1 MPPAPAEVLTGD
13 LGGLP
18 LVDHHCHSLLATWPA
33 AGGSPPGWRRCF
45 TEARRPVSLARDVP
59 GLLGYRHFLTAM
71 AARLGLGP
79 GETGQL
85 EARVLA
91 RRDQLA
97 AADPDSWLRGLL
109 DDAGTAALLVD
120 TGFGGPEM
128 LPAAE
133 LGRAAARPARPVARV
148 ESIVEELLRDG
159 AGRGRLDGF
168 VDRVQARL
176 HAAVDGGA
184 VALKSAA
191 AYRAGLALPDHT
203 DGDRRRAFQ
212 ALGADQAG
220 RFDDPVLGPYALR
233 LAATVAAAR
242 GVPLQV
248 HTGFGDEDLHLPA
261 ADPSLLRP
269 LFRDLRTEDCT
280 VVLLHCHP
288 FVDRAAYLAGIYP
301 QVYLD
306 LSLTIPL
313 AEPAAARLLADALA
327 LCPTGK
333 LLAASDGHS
342 YPEMHWWG
350 ATVWRRALGEVLGAE
365 VRAGQL
371 DQPAATAVARDVL
384 GATATRLY
392 RL

>member
-1 MPPAPAEVLTGD
+1 MAGQPAGSGLD
-13 LGGLP
+13 LDGLP
-18 LVDHHCHSLLATWPA
+18 LVDHHCHSLLAGWPT
-33 AGGSPPGWRRCF
+33 AGGNPPGWRRCF

-71 AARLGLGP
+71 AVRLGLDP
-79 GETGQL
+79 GVPGRL

-97 AADPDSWLRGLL
+97 AADPDGWLRGLL
-109 DDAGTAALLVD
+109 DHAGTAALLVD
-120 TGFGGPEM
+120 TGFGGPGM

-133 LGRAAARPARPVARV
+133 LGRAAARPVHPVARV
-148 ESIVEELLRDG
+148 ESIVEELLRDRP
-159 AGRGRLDGF
+159 GRGRLDGF

-176 HAAVDGGA
+176 HAAIDGGA
-184 VALKSAA
+184 VALKSVA
-191 AYRAGLALPDHT
+191 AYRAGLALPDHS
-203 DGDRRRAFQ
+203 DGERRRAFQ
-212 ALGADQAG
+212 ALGLDQG
-220 RFDDPVLGPYALR
+220 ERFDDPVLGPYALR
-233 LAATVAAAR
+233 LAAAVAAAR

-248 HTGFGDEDLHLPA
+248 HTGFGDEDLDLPA
-261 ADPSLLRP
+261 TDPSLLRP
-269 LFRDLRTEDCT
+269 LFRDPRTEDCT

-288 FVDRAAYLAGIYP
+288 FVDRAAYLAGVYP
-301 QVYLD
+301 QVYMD

-333 LLAASDGHS
+333 LLAASDGHT

-350 ATVWRRALGEVLGAE
+350 ATVWRRVLAEVLGAE
-365 VRAGQL
+365 VNAGRL
-371 DQPAATAVARDVL
+371 DQPAATEVARDVL